1 MFLSLLDF
9 FLNILRLC
17 FTNDIF
23 IIMLGL
29 VVILLVVY
37 FFKAMSN
44 RGRF

>member
-17 FTNDIF
+17 FTNDVF

-37 FFKAMSN
+37 LFKAMSN